1 MMTDQE
7 KKEIKTLLD
16 YMWSDEETHY
26 QSSPCKDHIFV
37 VLKSLARK
45 VGYKAA

>member
-1 MMTDQE
+1 MTNQE

-26 QSSPCKDHIFV
+26 QSSPRKDHIFV
-37 VLKSLARK
+37 VLKSLAKRID
-45 VGYKAA
+45 YEAA

>member
-1 MMTDQE
+1 MTAQE
-7 KKEIKTLLD
+7 RKEIETLLE

-26 QSSPCKDHIFV
+26 ESSPRKDHIFV
-37 VLKSLARK
+37 VLKRLARK